1 MPLFERFLLSGCTF
15 LTFVPSVRF
24 FVGTAV
30 LEAHLI
36 YVGLLPVPLGSPTA
50 WRPLVFLQTQSQQ
63 PAATRKHR
71 GLSEKIRWGPSI
83 WRVSNARLVG
93 NIGWKSWGDEEEWEI
108 AQSSFF
114 FWWNKSGKA
123 LFSWAVSGSLM
134 LLFFS
139 ASLPA
144 SFISHLVSSP
154 LLPSHTQFVEVELL
168 LVFLT
173 PHSFCLVLTL
183 GSFPHHF
190 LLFLFPR
197 LGPCQELLCLLL
209 YCLMETHPSFCL
221 PTPNSYL
228 DLHDLV
234 CPLFTIPLVY

>member
-93 NIGWKSWGDEEEWEI
+93 NVGWKSWGDEEEWEI
-108 AQSSFF
+108 AQSSLNGFF
-114 FWWNKSGKA
+114 FLMEQKWESTVLMSSFWISDVAFSLPSSLFHFTSGLVSLA
-123 LFSWAVSGSLM
+123 AITHPICRSWAAACFPNPSQLLSCVDSG
-134 LLFFS
+134 
-139 ASLPA
+139 
-144 SFISHLVSSP
+144 
-154 LLPSHTQFVEVELL
+154 
-168 LVFLT
+168 
-173 PHSFCLVLTL
+173 
-183 GSFPHHF
+183 
-190 LLFLFPR
+190 
-197 LGPCQELLCLLL
+197 
-209 YCLMETHPSFCL
+209 
-221 PTPNSYL
+221 
-228 DLHDLV
+228 
-234 CPLFTIPLVY
+234 